1 MRLFATIAAALLS
14 ATVAHAADLCPNPVQ
29 MDGFKTCADI
39 AKAEAEGSVVVYS
52 TDPEDGSEK
61 VLARFHKM
69 FPKISTGYV
78 RLQAGAL
85 YAKLLSERQA
95 KSYLVDVVQLSDMSL
110 VLDLQKRGGWMEYRS
125 PEMAHYQPDWKSKP
139 EGFWTWGAIGVAAIA
154 YNPNLVTADEAP
166 KNWLDAVDARWKDSI
181 TSKASTSGMEH
192 MTWYLL
198 REMYGNDYWKK
209 FAALNPKGFDS
220 YVQQYGRTIDGQ
232 DKIIHTAQYSGYL
245 LAKAKCA
252 PIAFVYPPEGLIAVP
267 EGWGAI
273 KEAPHPEA
281 ARLFID
287 WFLGLPGQNAYGQ
300 DLMYNSLRTDV
311 TPPPGGVSPTKMKL
325 LFPTDW
331 DAFIKTHTQ
340 FVKEWDKITGMR

>member
-1 MRLFATIAAALLS
+1 MRLFAIVAAALLCG
-14 ATVAHAADLCPNPVQ
+14 TVAHAAELCPNPVQ

-69 FPKISTGYV
+69 FPKIATGYV

-125 PEMAHYQPDWKSKP
+125 PEMAHYETDWKSKP

-154 YNPNLVTADEAP
+154 YNPNLVPADQAP
-166 KNWLDAVDARWKDSI
+166 KNWLDAIDPRWKDTI

-198 REMYGNDYWKK
+198 RQMYGDDYWKK

-245 LAKAKCA
+245 LAKAKGA

-311 TPPPGGVSPTKMKL
+311 TPPPGGVSPAKMKL
-325 LFPTDW
+325 LYPTDW
-331 DAFIKTHTQ
+331 DAFIKTHNQ